1 MDTLAEIQER
11 HSAVRE
17 LERKLL
23 ELQQVRNKFYACCPV
38 STFPKSGAMQ
48 SQTLRRKVLFC
59 QPYNSKYNFPL
70 SWVSVSHRKERLHNI
85 TYTECG

>member
-23 ELQQVRNKFYACCPV
+23 ELQQVHY
-38 STFPKSGAMQ
+38 
-48 SQTLRRKVLFC
+48 
-59 QPYNSKYNFPL
+59 
-70 SWVSVSHRKERLHNI
+70 
-85 TYTECG
+85 